1 MSARTTRRVADPAL
15 GKPAPQTSSFSP
27 ITGLDPTRSVG
38 DGTSA
43 IISFTA
49 ALTDS
54 RFSDVTFVVNGREF
68 NAHRCILAARSEVFC
83 GMLFGGMRESVEKR
97 IEVPD
102 SVDADIFAI
111 ILEWAYTGMARM
123 SARDVLGVL
132 KLANF
137 YGFPDL
143 EEHCR
148 TLALSFIDEPNVV
161 SLLDSAIEIG
171 EEEIVAQSLK
181 FIQMNP
187 GATVG
192 HPSWLTLCK
201 TGVEQVLSLK
211 ELNCG
216 ECLLFDRTMDW
227 IVHNAEVGGSDPNA
241 ELESRNALLSCLLPH
256 IRLPQMSV
264 KDLLEKVRP
273 LVSTTKVHFQEYVHA
288 LEYKLS
294 PQTFFSD
301 RGIQF
306 CPREPSFLGKIVQ
319 KVPYVYL
326 DGWMQLVEVDACLPL
341 PEDTFR
347 DINQFSTTYICVGE
361 RSRNSNVI
369 SLMAVGNIDIAL
381 RKSTNQAQFFP
392 DGAIYWCNSTLQNV
406 FGFASVPD
414 QRPGQDLPAS
424 ERDKKL
430 MWPLS
435 KKSLV
440 AVSGSASG
448 QEPPQPAEAWLSGGS
463 NQRVRFICVK

>member
-1 MSARTTRRVADPAL
+1 MA
-15 GKPAPQTSSFSP
+15 GF
-27 ITGLDPTRSVG
+27 DPTRSVG
-38 DGTSA
+38 DGSSA
-43 IISFTA
+43 ISSFTA

-54 RFSDVTFVVNGREF
+54 RFSDVTFVVGGKEF
-68 NAHRCILAARSEVFC
+68 HAHRCILAARSEVFC

-102 SVDADIFAI
+102 SVDRDIFGI
-111 ILEWAYTGMARM
+111 ILQWAYTGMARM

-161 SLLDSAIEIG
+161 SLLDSAIDIG
-171 EEEIVAQSLK
+171 EEEIVAQALK
-181 FIQMNP
+181 FVQMNP
-187 GATVG
+187 TATIG

-201 TGVEQVLSLK
+201 TGVEQVLGLR

-216 ECLLFDRTMDW
+216 ECLLFDRTLDW
-227 IVHNAEVGGSDPNA
+227 IMHNAEVGGSDPNA
-241 ELESRNALLSCLLPH
+241 ETESRNALLSCLLPN

-273 LVSTTKVHFQEYVHA
+273 LVSSTKVHFQEYVHA

-301 RGIQF
+301 RGPQF
-306 CPREPSFLGKIVQ
+306 CPREPSYLGKIVQ
-319 KVPYVYL
+319 KVPYSYL
-326 DGWMQLVEVDACLPL
+326 DGWTQLVEVDASLSL

-347 DINQFSTTYICVGE
+347 DINQYSTTYICVGE
-361 RSRNSNVI
+361 RLRNTNVI
-369 SLMAVGNIDIAL
+369 ALMAVGNIDIAL
-381 RKSTNQAQFFP
+381 RRSTNQAQFFP
-392 DGAIYWCNSTLQNV
+392 DGAVYWCNSSLQNV
-406 FGFASVPD
+406 FGFASAPD

-424 ERDKKL
+424 ERDRKL
-430 MWPLS
+430 TWPLS
-435 KKSLV
+435 KKPFGV
-440 AVSGSASG
+440 ASSASTG
-448 QEPPQPAEAWLSGGS
+448 DSQPPQPAEAWLSGGS